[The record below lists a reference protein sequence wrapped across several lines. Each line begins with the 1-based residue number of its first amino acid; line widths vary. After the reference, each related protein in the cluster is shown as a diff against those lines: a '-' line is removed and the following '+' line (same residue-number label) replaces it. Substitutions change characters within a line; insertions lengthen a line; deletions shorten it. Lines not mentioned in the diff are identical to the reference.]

1 VETKDIKEALQPM
14 LDGMKESLMAE
25 QKNGISAVETK
36 YNTYVSEINEKV
48 AKLGGTLE
56 DVKTLVDAI
65 NAKGNAIKAGTEE
78 AKTFSEKVNA
88 ALIENIKQFE
98 GQDANWGRHSINFN
112 VKAFDIKSVADMTIA
127 THHTGNVYLNQLTT
141 PPPRG
146 SYNHMRGILS
156 VLPSAYDTI
165 DYPREVVPAG
175 EGSFGPTAEGV
186 AKNQMDYDTL
196 MIQLALDYE
205 TGYVTVGRQSLKNLP
220 FLQQYINN
228 NLFEDFQRREDIK
241 YLNSLASLATS
252 GSSSATYTAEKMID
266 FSVQVF
272 NAGYNANGILT
283 TGAGWAQV
291 LKTKPSDFSVPGGI
305 VISPSGDIM
314 VAGLPVYKSQ
324 SVTAGRMYVADWTK
338 AFIVQGSSFNIRTS
352 EHHSD
357 NFTKNKVTIL
367 AEAPVG
373 LRGEILATDATE

>member
-1 VETKDIKEALQPM
+1 
-14 LDGMKESLMAE
+14 MKEGLMAE
-25 QKNGISAVETK
+25 QKNGINAVETK

-112 VKAFDIKSVADMTIA
+112 VKAFDTKSVADMTLA
-127 THHTGNVYLNQLTT
+127 THHTGNVYLNQLTA

-156 VLPSAYDTI
+156 VLPSAFDTI

-373 LRGEILATDATE
+373 LAVTAPSAFVYGTLGS